1 MARDCAP
8 SVRLAHGSGKRWGI
22 DVELGVIFLF
32 LSGKWLRCELAFCAT
47 ADLVNLM
54 QLRWREEREGRREGE
69 LFIKAE
75 RSTGGL
81 PVPREMKIALIL
93 HASKED
99 RLNNA

>member
-1 MARDCAP
+1 
-8 SVRLAHGSGKRWGI
+8 
-22 DVELGVIFLF
+22 
-32 LSGKWLRCELAFCAT
+32 
-47 ADLVNLM
+47 M